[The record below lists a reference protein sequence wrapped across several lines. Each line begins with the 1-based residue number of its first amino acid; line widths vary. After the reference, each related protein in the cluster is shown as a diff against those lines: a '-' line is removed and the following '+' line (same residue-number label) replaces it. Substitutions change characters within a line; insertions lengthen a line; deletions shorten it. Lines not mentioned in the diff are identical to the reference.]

1 MKIFI
6 IIFVSVFLIA
16 NYSSFAQNENS
27 AQQNEVAGGPWGVMR
42 QGVKTRV
49 SCLDNDLM
57 IGKPVRLKLELMN
70 AGDTTIEYHS
80 LTMNDPMRI
89 IDPNGNEVPC
99 IVRATQWVTSN
110 LPLRPNEVGIL
121 LSNFD
126 ANTEYVLAKS
136 GKYTIQFRG
145 EPRGDFLQIFKD
157 FPLPESNTLT
167 VELKP
172 GEPSPQTKL
181 AKKLL
186 AIVPGGWRLERVW
199 AHSLPRSDGS
209 QLFAIGAEMMRIERP
224 ETKQQGSPQVNLLL
238 LEERREGLDTKF
250 VASHLDNSEYL
261 GKSSLGYVYLS
272 SYEADALWPN
282 AKDQVRQALGIVD
295 ENK

>member
-1 MKIFI
+1 
-6 IIFVSVFLIA
+6 
-16 NYSSFAQNENS
+16 
-27 AQQNEVAGGPWGVMR
+27 
-42 QGVKTRV
+42 
-49 SCLDNDLM
+49 
-57 IGKPVRLKLELMN
+57 
-70 AGDTTIEYHS
+70 
-80 LTMNDPMRI
+80 MNDPMRI